1 MAEPTH
7 LIETSIMV
15 DMLRGYPPAK
25 TWIDSLSPGW
35 AAVSFVTA
43 AELLAGCRN
52 RCEQQVVE
60 KELAAY
66 TILWDSEAASRLAWD
81 WYRQVHLSHG
91 VGFLDCL
98 IGAAAHQHG
107 LVLYAL
113 NDKHFSPLPGLQVV
127 RPY

>member
-7 LIETSIMV
+7 LIETSILV

-25 TWIDSLSPGW
+25 TWIGSLSPGQ
-35 AAVSFVTA
+35 AAISFV
-43 AELLAGCRN
+43 
-52 RCEQQVVE
+52 
-60 KELAAY
+60 
-66 TILWDSEAASRLAWD
+66 
-81 WYRQVHLSHG
+81 HG
-91 VGFLDCL
+91 MGFLDCL

-113 NDKHFSPLPGLQVV
+113 NDRHFSPLPGLQVA